1 MSKGQEQVQVA
12 LEICRKASGEVGE
25 LALVEQGW
33 NNQVARKLERIHEA
47 LDGVKDKFFLRTK
60 LCLPFASRCE
70 KEARRLEETLRPL
83 EARPDEDAQQ
93 QFISALDALESA
105 AKALKDRS
113 DMQGMAIT

>member
-12 LEICRKASGEVGE
+12 LAVCRNAWGEVGE
-25 LALVEQGW
+25 LALAEQVW
-33 NNQVARKLERIHEA
+33 KNEAAKRLERIDNV

-70 KEARRLEETLRPL
+70 KEARRLEETLRRL
-83 EARPDEDAQQ
+83 EARADENDQQ
-93 QFISALDALESA
+93 QFISALDSLERA
-105 AKALKDRS
+105 AKALKERS